1 MEKKHFIT
9 IAQMRELHLSEV
21 LGIAQKNNLSY
32 WSYEDYKA
40 ETLKED
46 SCCLVAEDLNKNVTG
61 FLVAR
66 LIMTEN
72 CAELYNIAVSEDHKR
87 KGIGKTLLA
96 FLINQSVT
104 NNLEQINLEVRESN
118 QAAVNFYHKL
128 DFQKAGV
135 RKNFYTQPP
144 ENAITM
150 IKFLN
155 K

>member
-1 MEKKHFIT
+1 MEEEHLMT
-9 IAQMRELHLSEV
+9 IAQMRESHLSEV
-21 LGIAQKNNLSY
+21 LKIAQTNNLSY

-40 ETLKED
+40 ETTRED
-46 SCCLVAEDLNKNVTG
+46 SCCVVAEDRSKNITG

-66 LIMTEN
+66 LIMTES
-72 CAELYNIAVSEDHKR
+72 CAELYNIAVSDKYKR
-87 KGIGKTLLA
+87 KGTGKMLLT
-96 FLINQSVT
+96 FLTNQCVIK
-104 NNLEQINLEVRESN
+104 NLGQINLEVRESN
-118 QAAVNFYHKL
+118 QTAINFYQKL

-135 RKNFYTQPP
+135 RKNFYTQPS